1 MDLGIN
7 FSQLLAK
14 MSFSNEDKEPIFS
27 GRLSLCPY
35 ETFRIKPKVFIFLLL
50 LLW

>member
-1 MDLGIN
+1 MPGVESVPRYDLTRMFIHLNLG
-7 FSQLLAK
+7 
-14 MSFSNEDKEPIFS
+14 
-27 GRLSLCPY
+27 PY